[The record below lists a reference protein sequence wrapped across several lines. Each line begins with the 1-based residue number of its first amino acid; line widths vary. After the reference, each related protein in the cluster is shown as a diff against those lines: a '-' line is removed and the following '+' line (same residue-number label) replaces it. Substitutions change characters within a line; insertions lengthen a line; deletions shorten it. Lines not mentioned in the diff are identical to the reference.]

1 MNANDDVVLH
11 DLQTIEASLCTE
23 LGSEQPAESGLGD
36 GFMVGSASGFMVGSA
51 SGFMVGSAS
60 GFMVGSASGF
70 MVG

>member
-1 MNANDDVVLH
+1 MNTDDDIEVH
-11 DLQTIEASLCTE
+11 DLETIETRLCVEPAGEQEASL
-23 LGSEQPAESGLGD
+23 AESN
-36 GFMVGSASGFMVGSA
+36 SASGFMVGSA

>member
-1 MNANDDVVLH
+1 MTTDDDIEVH
-11 DLQTIEASLCTE
+11 DLQTLEASLCTA
-23 LGSEQPAESGLGD
+23 PAEPSPSETS
-36 GFMVGSASGFMVGSA
+36 SASGFMVGSA

>member
-1 MNANDDVVLH
+1 MHTDDDIEVH
-11 DLQTIEASLCTE
+11 DMQTIEASLRTE
-23 LGSEQPAESGLGD
+23 AADEHEARAQEAA
-36 GFMVGSASGFMVGSA
+36 SASGFMVGSA